1 LFHSDCSNSEVGAE
15 SGRKLRPLSR
25 YICIGALAVVLGAA
39 PVRIAWA
46 QTPTT
51 PPSDSSQQPGQS
63 QPSDQQPGQQ
73 QQPQQ
78 QQQQL
83 QQQQAAP
90 TPPELEQ
97 APLQQFQ
104 IQPPGRA
111 WNTPATPAPTTIPPW
126 TPPVPPPPS
135 LTNVPVPLPF
145 GAGAPGAAAAGA
157 FAGVPGLTI
166 PGAFAPTV
174 LSLRGGTLEFH
185 PTLRV
190 AEEYSDNFF
199 ETSSHA
205 QDNFRSILGPGFTLL
220 LKGARTFGTVFTTVD
235 LVHDTAPNSGDEVKV
250 FPSLNA
256 AIRYALTPRL
266 SLTLSDTFVR
276 NDSATT
282 LSPSGIRTGRQ
293 TFDANTAGVA
303 VDYLLDQVALQA
315 YYRNA
320 LFFNEGSPNTATGTN
335 AVTSTTTG
343 TTQNNTVTNIV
354 GLNGTT
360 RIATDYLVRAG
371 YEFSATNVTGGN
383 ASTDGTTTGNNISNT
398 GFASF
403 SRLFGLYASG
413 GVTTSYQHQS
423 LNNTNIY
430 NASLFGAYGLPTGLS
445 LSALVGYS
453 ILNSDTQ
460 SNTGTI
466 AANANVSYRFAR
478 AAVSVGVLQDFVQT
492 AQTGQNFGT
501 VETRSYYGSFLYQI
515 TPFINATLN
524 ANYTENSP
532 TGTGNVQGAGTQTI
546 LTYGAGVNW
555 QLLRWLVARLQYT
568 HIKSTGLNTFNETT
582 SPVNPGTAGTGGNF
596 SENRATLGLYATF

>member
-1 LFHSDCSNSEVGAE
+1 
-15 SGRKLRPLSR
+15 
-25 YICIGALAVVLGAA
+25 
-39 PVRIAWA
+39 
-46 QTPTT
+46 
-51 PPSDSSQQPGQS
+51 
-63 QPSDQQPGQQ
+63 
-73 QQPQQ
+73 
-78 QQQQL
+78 
-83 QQQQAAP
+83 
-90 TPPELEQ
+90 
-97 APLQQFQ
+97 
-104 IQPPGRA
+104 
-111 WNTPATPAPTTIPPW
+111 
-126 TPPVPPPPS
+126 
-135 LTNVPVPLPF
+135 
-145 GAGAPGAAAAGA
+145 
-157 FAGVPGLTI
+157 
-166 PGAFAPTV
+166 
-174 LSLRGGTLEFH
+174 
-185 PTLRV
+185 
-190 AEEYSDNFF
+190 
-199 ETSSHA
+199 
-205 QDNFRSILGPGFTLL
+205 
-220 LKGARTFGTVFTTVD
+220 
-235 LVHDTAPNSGDEVKV
+235 
-250 FPSLNA
+250 
-256 AIRYALTPRL
+256 
-266 SLTLSDTFVR
+266 
-276 NDSATT
+276 
-282 LSPSGIRTGRQ
+282 
-293 TFDANTAGVA
+293 
-303 VDYLLDQVALQA
+303 
-315 YYRNA
+315 
-320 LFFNEGSPNTATGTN
+320 LFFNEGSPNTANGTN

-343 TTQNNTVTNIV
+343 TTQNNTVANIV

-466 AANANVSYRFAR
+466 AANANVSYRFTR

-568 HIKSTGLNTFNETT
+568 HIKSTGLNTFNQTT
-582 SPVNPGTAGTGGNF
+582 SPENPGTAGTGGNF